1 MQKYSRFRAYS
12 SLRTSRCAPAQGH
25 AGNLPLLR
33 RWTLSSAAA
42 SSVSACA
49 RRWARPAAPPWSAFL
64 AALAL
69 PSAVRGPVDA
79 AHGFQLAIS
88 AACLARA
95 ASVHLGMMLS
105 LKSSFWCAVRSYS
118 VFCCVTDCMKIPP
131 TRMNTSSPGLCALRY
146 SAFTANLFRR
156 LLSLVPTADLPR
168 CQLDNAQGQLQVAH
182 FLGLQRNP
190 AQHLQAVR
198 LARDWNAVQLS
209 EQPRPCLVE
218 HGPPFGVQP
227 GAGGALR
234 IVRFDALSAQHQPE
248 FLFDGVDHL
257 LRRLEARQL
266 SEDMQFYGLRKSV
279 HSVNLVKFCQTIGR
293 SSGGRQQRYVAGV
306 VEDAGRFVISSMA
319 PRFRD

>member
-12 SLRTSRCAPAQGH
+12 SVRTSRCAPAQGH

-118 VFCCVTDCMKIPP
+118 
-131 TRMNTSSPGLCALRY
+131 
-146 SAFTANLFRR
+146 AF
-156 LLSLVPTADLPR
+156 
-168 CQLDNAQGQLQVAH
+168 
-182 FLGLQRNP
+182 
-190 AQHLQAVR
+190 
-198 LARDWNAVQLS
+198 
-209 EQPRPCLVE
+209 
-218 HGPPFGVQP
+218 
-227 GAGGALR
+227 
-234 IVRFDALSAQHQPE
+234 
-248 FLFDGVDHL
+248 L
-257 LRRLEARQL
+257 LRNRLHENPTNPH
-266 SEDMQFYGLRKSV
+266 EY
-279 HSVNLVKFCQTIGR
+279 
-293 SSGGRQQRYVAGV
+293 
-306 VEDAGRFVISSMA
+306 
-319 PRFRD
+319 